1 MSTGMASGRVRP
13 IVYFKN
19 ASGYIILAPQETGHG
34 LEVAKMMYERK
45 YKHAG
50 WMWCET
56 DGSFHDA
63 EMLQKRLQEQELS
76 EARAQGANM
85 MAAYDA
91 SRKRTEANM
100 RAQMTSAACSPFE
113 REFITLWLQLN
124 ETKRREYEQ
133 RWAERQAYLW
143 AIENDA
149 GTKIE
154 DRMPSQPG
162 DVWRTP
168 EQQRA

>member
-1 MSTGMASGRVRP
+1 MSTGMARGRVRP
-13 IVYFKN
+13 IVYFEN
-19 ASGYIILAPQETGHG
+19 ASKYVILAPQEIGHG
-34 LEVAKMMYERK
+34 LELAKMMYEQK

-63 EMLQKRLQEQELS
+63 ERLQKRLQSQEMA
-76 EARAQGANM
+76 EARDKGANM

-100 RAQMTSAACSPFE
+100 RAQMSSADCSPFE
-113 REFITLWLQLN
+113 RDFIALWLQLN

-133 RWAERQAYLW
+133 RWNEHHAYLW
-143 AIENDA
+143 AIEQDA
-149 GTKIE
+149 GTKVE

-162 DVWRTP
+162 DFWRTP
-168 EQQRA
+168 EQQKA